1 MSFPANPN
9 AGDKYTFEDTVYTFN
24 GRSWDRT
31 LIGSN
36 NSTSYAQ
43 AVVTTAL
50 LSRITHLEAL
60 VEQAFLIIE

>member
-9 AGDKYTFEDTVYTFN
+9 VGDTHSFEDTVYTFN

-36 NSTSYAQ
+36 NSTSYAHT
-43 AVVTTAL
+43 VVTTAL
-50 LSRITHLEAL
+50 LNRIANLEAL
-60 VEQAFLIIE
+60 IAQSFLIIE